1 MNFQEFKQMAHEF
14 FTLSKTMRK
23 PEQVESGFKALG
35 ISFLHLKCTDQERWQ
50 ASVLLDLASK
60 MQDDI
65 ALCLG

>member
-1 MNFQEFKQMAHEF
+1 
-14 FTLSKTMRK
+14 MRK